1 MNNDYELVAA
11 CGPKEG
17 AASIDLVLGGH
28 DHHYEDK
35 VENGVR
41 VLNSA
46 ADFKAF
52 TVIDV
57 SGRDSDGSLVSE
69 TKRVD
74 ITKDIPECEEV
85 VEAISGFEEMVNDSM
100 DCIVGRTKVPLDAQF
115 ESIRTKETNVANFF
129 AECMWRATS
138 ADITLFPAGMIR
150 ADRIVEKGT
159 LLMRDICE
167 LLPIADECKVVE
179 LTGAQVLKALE
190 NGVSA
195 FPNME
200 GRFPCIHGVRFEF
213 DPLQPAGSR
222 VVPGSAYILDREN
235 RITGKN
241 MKRKNKIHIRGQAVN
256 EAVDKSEDTSKGFQP
271 LDLEE
276 TYSLCSIAYL
286 LSGKDGYDCFKG
298 APVLRDAEECPMLPT
313 VVRNLFTGLRMLK
326 MWDGMTSKPTVVAAA
341 TKFKRLARRSVVDPY
356 AISPVVDGRIKNI
369 REDEKVSEE

>member
-1 MNNDYELVAA
+1 MRMNNDYGLVEM

-41 VLNSA
+41 VLNSS

-52 TVIDV
+52 TVIDL
-57 SGRDSDGSLVSE
+57 SGRANDGSLVSE
-69 TKRVD
+69 SKCVD
-74 ITKDIPECEEV
+74 ITAEIPECEEV
-85 VEAISGFEEMVNDSM
+85 VSAISKYEKMIDDCM
-100 DCIVGRTKVPLDAQF
+100 DCYVGRTKVPLDARF

-138 ADITLFPAGMIR
+138 SDITLFPAGMIR
-150 ADRIVEKGT
+150 ADRIVEKGS

-179 LTGAQVLKALE
+179 LTGAQVLQALE

-200 GRFPCIHGVRFEF
+200 GRFPCLHGVRFEF
-213 DPLQPAGSR
+213 DPLEPAGSR
-222 VVPGSAYILDREN
+222 VVPGSVHVFDRKD

-241 MKRKNKIHIRGQAVN
+241 VKVSGKIHVRG
-256 EAVDKSEDTSKGFQP
+256 EAVDEAATSCEDNSKGFQP

-286 LSGKDGYDCFKG
+286 LSGKDGYDCLAG

-326 MWDGMTSKPTVVAAA
+326 MWEGMTTKATVVNAA
-341 TKFKRLARRSVVDPY
+341 TKFKKLARRSVADPY
-356 AISPVVDGRIKNI
+356 AISPEVDGRIKNI
-369 REDEKVSEE
+369 RLDEEV